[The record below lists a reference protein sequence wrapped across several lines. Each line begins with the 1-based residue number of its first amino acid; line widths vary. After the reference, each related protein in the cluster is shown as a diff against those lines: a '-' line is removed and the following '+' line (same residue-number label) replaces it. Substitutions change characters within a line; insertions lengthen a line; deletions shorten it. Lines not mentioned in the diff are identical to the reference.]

1 MKDGCAALQAA
12 IQRPTWR
19 PCQLRRPRSPLE
31 KFFDKCREL
40 MKGVTDDTDPKKP
53 KYHPHRRKINT
64 LSGLLEQ
71 GWLHAGVAV
80 VLDLWDKSYDSFF
93 EFCKSPSGFGH
104 FPSPHLRHM
113 MAEQVAKDKVFYD
126 KGIAEPVRSRTPA

>member
-19 PCQLRRPRSPLE
+19 PWQLRRPRSPLE

-53 KYHPHRRKINT
+53 KYHPHRRKINA
-64 LSGLLEQ
+64 LARSQ
-71 GWLHAGVAV
+71 VR
-80 VLDLWDKSYDSFF
+80 
-93 EFCKSPSGFGH
+93 PS
-104 FPSPHLRHM
+104 
-113 MAEQVAKDKVFYD
+113 
-126 KGIAEPVRSRTPA
+126 